1 MLTFYHCYTEDLWEG
16 YEKNGLLNTPFG
28 IRFPQSLDLPKDQK
42 FNAAAAKGGKL
53 YELVRATKCGFYID
67 RLQGG
72 CYIENYPYDRAL
84 LDEYEKMLGD
94 RFLGFQMHEWL
105 SNYRGEIHKKL
116 ADLPADRWTEDG
128 IREEIFRRYPFK
140 NLFLESMTAA
150 EMAELGRPESAR
162 ALYDNMTTIYRR
174 RLATYKKLVPCDS
187 YCLMFPFEAKLGATV
202 IMPEVGA
209 QIPDMR
215 LQMCYARGV
224 CRAYGIKLGAY
235 YEPWGGDPLSACS
248 YCEGGKNEWNLYG
261 GDFPYETAGAGG
273 GSSRS
278 LQFRIYLYAYLS
290 GAEMISEEWGGY
302 NTFLNDRDYT
312 LSEYGLTKKRFLD
325 FVARYPDLG
334 EKLAPIA
341 AVVSNDLL
349 CYELKPLNDGFL
361 GYPMASEPRHALRAF
376 ERRVGEIFCASRP
389 TVGSEREQRTLGNY
403 LVPDAVDMLDEGDG
417 RALTHYEYLVDLTGD
432 PTFSV
437 RHANVIAPDE
447 VTARLD
453 ALLPCRVEG
462 DLHYVI
468 NRRGENGYYLTVF
481 HHGGV
486 TRSVDEGERVLPEA
500 ERTVRVTLKNGR
512 ALRPLEGSRRVSCED
527 GIYTVTLGGGEF
539 FFAAF

>member
-1 MLTFYHCYTEDLWEG
+1 MLTFYHCYAEDLWEG
-16 YEKNGLLNTPFG
+16 YEKNGLLRKNFG
-28 IRFPQSLDLPKDQK
+28 IRFPQSIDLPEDQK

-53 YELVRATKCGFYID
+53 YELVRETKCGFYID

-84 LDEYEKMLGD
+84 LNEYEEMLGD
-94 RFLGFQMHEWL
+94 RFLGFQMHEWF

-116 ADLPADRWTEDG
+116 ADLPADNWTEEG
-128 IREEIFRRYPFK
+128 IREEVFRRYPFK

-150 EMAELGRPESAR
+150 EMAEFGKPESAR
-162 ALYDNMTTIYRR
+162 ALYDNMTAIYRR
-174 RLATYKKLVPCDS
+174 RLATHKKLVPCDS

-224 CRAYGIKLGAY
+224 CRAYGIMLGAY
-235 YEPWGGDPLSACS
+235 YEPWGGEPLSACS

-261 GDFPYETAGAGG
+261 GDFPYETAGGNG

-278 LQFRIYLYAYLS
+278 LQFRTYLYAYLS

-302 NTFLNDRDYT
+302 NTFLNCRDYT

-325 FVARYPDLG
+325 FVDRYPDVG

-349 CYELKPLNDGFL
+349 CYELKPLNDGLL
-361 GYPMASEPRHALRAF
+361 GYPLSGEEKRTNDALREKVASIF
-376 ERRVGEIFCASRP
+376 SRASLTEGDRREVL
-389 TVGSEREQRTLGNY
+389 TLANY
-403 LVPDAVDMLDEGDG
+403 VVPDAVDMLDEGDG
-417 RALTHYEYLVDLTGD
+417 HALTKYEYLVDLTGD
-432 PTFSV
+432 SAFSA
-437 RHANVIAPDE
+437 RHDNVIAPDE
-447 VTARLD
+447 VAARLD
-453 ALLPCRVEG
+453 ALLPCHVEG
-462 DLHYVI
+462 DLHYVV
-468 NRRGENGYYLTVF
+468 NRRGADGYYLTVF
-481 HHGGV
+481 NHGGV
-486 TRSVDEGERVLPEA
+486 TRSVTEGERVLA
-500 ERTVRVTLKNGR
+500 DATRTVRITFKDGR
-512 ALRPLEGSRRVSCED
+512 TLRPLEGSRDVSCEN
-527 GIYTVTLGGGEF
+527 GVYTVTLAGGDF